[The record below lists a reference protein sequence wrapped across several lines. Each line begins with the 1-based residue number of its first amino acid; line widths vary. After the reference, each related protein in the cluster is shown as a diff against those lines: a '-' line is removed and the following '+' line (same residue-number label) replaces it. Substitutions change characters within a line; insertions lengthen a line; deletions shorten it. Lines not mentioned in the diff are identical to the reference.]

1 MKEMHYKIAQNV
13 YQKIMHDELL
23 CKERES
29 SLKKLQKIFKDEK
42 ISCWVA
48 FIIFYG
54 RKELHFSW
62 SLSSIGQ

>member
-42 ISCWVA
+42 ISC
-48 FIIFYG
+48 
-54 RKELHFSW
+54 
-62 SLSSIGQ
+62 